1 MNMLIGIIILLYLII
16 SFMTYK
22 FIVSKWKHPMWEK
35 VMISLSW
42 ICVIPL
48 WIIKKI
54 QMAFQ

>member
-1 MNMLIGIIILLYLII
+1 MLIGIIILLYLII

-54 QMAFQ
+54 QMAF